1 MQYYCRECKKVF
13 DSEEPRCPA
22 CMRKTTVVEK
32 SKMHSAPTRATAGS
46 VSLFRGPGLL
56 VTIIILAPLM
66 TLNWMEWRY
75 GWWFTFVSALV
86 GFGAGHAVNWFWQK
100 RQQQKNK

>member
-1 MQYYCRECKKVF
+1 MQYYCRECKKAF
-13 DSEEPRCPA
+13 ESDEPRCPA
-22 CMRKTTVVEK
+22 CMRKTTVIEGTGEQTT
-32 SKMHSAPTRATAGS
+32 SASPAASMR
-46 VSLFRGPGLL
+46 LFRGPGFL
-56 VTIIILAPLM
+56 VTIVILAPLM